1 MSLQL
6 GIYESATGNMWRDL
20 SGIARGLK
28 FSSNRHG
35 YLSLNCEAPMNMIES
50 FQVFDRP
57 GLPHVEV
64 NWNGIV
70 AWAGRLEDPAVMAGG
85 VRIGALGYQRAMY
98 DVPYTALW
106 SDTSVDDWVIIPET
120 WKSDARPDRFTF
132 DNNNR
137 LYVTPNVGS
146 THGTTTSAKVGF
158 WGYEIP
164 SGSARQI
171 VAVSF
176 DYAFLAPSNWVGAL
190 GTFTG
195 SLSSPTFAASPWTV
209 NGSGA
214 LQTGT
219 QSVTFTAC
227 DAVMFYLYFNA
238 ADAAYTPQTGDNYL
252 RITNVRVKTTTS
264 ASLYADEVA
273 RALVSYVSG
282 INSGQLS
289 STTALIES
297 PTLDL
302 KDEVYE
308 DLLPGDILER
318 LVGLGDNQ
326 TPPRRWEWAIWEK
339 QMLALRPRASQALEW
354 FVDVSAPELERTIDM
369 LRNSAYAVYQEAS
382 GRNLRTAV
390 SADTFSVS
398 RYAIT
403 RREAVP
409 VSTTSSTQATTN
421 RDAFI
426 ADRKDPPPRAG
437 LEFKDL
443 FDQFG
448 NRWPPW
454 FLRPGHIVTARNLP
468 ATLGPSVDRI
478 RSFVVDETEMDV
490 DRNRVKAIPET
501 PLASL
506 ETVVVENND
515 RRSND
520 RRSNDRR

>member
-1 MSLQL
+1 MSLHL
-6 GIYESATGNMWRDL
+6 GIYESATGNMWRNL

-28 FSSNRHG
+28 FSANRHG
-35 YLSLNCEAPMNMIES
+35 FLNLSCEAPMSLIDS
-50 FQVFDRP
+50 FQFFDRP

-70 AWAGRLEDPAVMAGG
+70 AWAGRLEDPAVLAGG
-85 VRIGALGYQRAMY
+85 VRVGALGYQRALW

-106 SDTSVDDWVIIPET
+106 SNTQVADWVIVPET

-137 LYVTPNVGS
+137 LYVTPQKGS
-146 THGTTTSAKVGF
+146 VHGTTTSPKVGF
-158 WGYEIP
+158 WGFEIP

-171 VAVSF
+171 VAISF

-190 GTFTG
+190 STFTG
-195 SLSSPTFAASPWTV
+195 SLSSPTFSTSPWSV

-219 QSVTFTAC
+219 QTLTFTAC

-238 ADAAYTPQTGDNYL
+238 ADATYTPETGDNYL

-264 ASLYADEVA
+264 ASLYADEIA
-273 RALVSYVSG
+273 KALVAYVNG
-282 INSGQLS
+282 INSTQLS
-289 STTALIES
+289 STVARIES
-297 PTLDL
+297 PALDL

-308 DLLPGDILER
+308 DLMPGDILEH
-318 LVGLGDNQ
+318 LVGLGDSA
-326 TPPRRWEWAIWEK
+326 TPPLRWEWAVWES
-339 QMLALRPRASQALEW
+339 QQLALRARASQAQEW
-354 FVDVSAPELERTIDM
+354 FVDVGAPDMERTLD
-369 LRNSAYAVYQEAS
+369 LLQNSAYAVYQDAS
-382 GRNLRTAV
+382 GRTLRTAV
-390 SADTFSVS
+390 SADTFSTS

-403 RREAVP
+403 RRAAVP
-409 VSTTSSTQATTN
+409 ASTTSATQAASH
-421 RDAFI
+421 RDAFLQ
-426 ADRKDPPPRAG
+426 DRKDPTPRAG
-437 LEFKDL
+437 LTFSDL

-454 FLRPGHIVTARNLP
+454 ILRPGHTVTARNLP

-478 RSFVVDETEMDV
+478 RSFVVDETEYFAET
-490 DRNRVKAIPET
+490 RQGKAVPET

-520 RRSNDRR
+520 RR